1 MKDLTRAISIRQ
13 PWVELI
19 LTGEKQAE
27 YRSRPTN
34 VRGRVFIYA
43 SLTPA
48 ESLSGWNKVGK
59 QPGELPTG
67 QIVGTVE
74 IVDCV
79 WEAERN
85 CYAYIL
91 TEPKRLAEPP
101 LREEPTAA
109 GVLEA
114 GVLKLEQFRI

>member
-1 MKDLTRAISIRQ
+1 MEQLTRAISIRQ

-19 LTGEKQAE
+19 LNGEKQAE
-27 YRSRPTN
+27 YRSRPTRI
-34 VRGRVFIYA
+34 RGRVYVYA

-48 ESLSGWNKVGK
+48 DSTSAWKKTGK

-74 IVDCV
+74 IADCR
-79 WEAERN
+79 WDASRD

-91 TEPKRLAEPP
+91 EAPQRLSKSLFAKNQPQPVFWRPE
-101 LREEPTAA
+101 
-109 GVLEA
+109 
-114 GVLKLEQFRI
+114 F

>member
-1 MKDLTRAISIRQ
+1 MRNMKDLTRAISIRQ

-19 LTGEKQAE
+19 LSGEKQAE

-34 VRGRVFIYA
+34 IRGRVFIYA

-48 ESLSGWNKVGK
+48 ETLTGWNKVGK

-79 WEAERN
+79 WDAERK
-85 CYAYIL
+85 CFAYIL
-91 TEPKRLAEPP
+91 KKPERLAEPLFAKNQP
-101 LREEPTAA
+101 QPVFWRP
-109 GVLEA
+109 V
-114 GVLKLEQFRI
+114 F